1 MSILDKR
8 VCEEDINRVNAV
20 RHHPK
25 YEPGFEK
32 ECREERVWYMR
43 GENGLPVGYF
53 MFEDVQE
60 QFDRWQAKKNGG
72 AIGNGN
78 GQNGVGVGQSS
89 VGESRTVE
97 SGAKASGAKASGAKA
112 SGVNKEHQEKK
123 ESLFD
128 KITNWLMK
136 YAGIE

>member
-25 YEPGFEK
+25 YEPGFEH
-32 ECREERVWYMR
+32 ECREERVWYLR

-60 QFDRWQAKKNGG
+60 QFDKWQEKKLGQRVIREQNNMRDEAGGQKVVAGGQNGG
-72 AIGNGN
+72 A
-78 GQNGVGVGQSS
+78 
-89 VGESRTVE
+89 
-97 SGAKASGAKASGAKA
+97 
-112 SGVNKEHQEKK
+112 VNKEQRVKK
-123 ESLFD
+123 HTLFD
-128 KITNWLMK
+128 KIIDQLLE
-136 YAGIE
+136 YAGMK

>member
-8 VCEEDINRVNAV
+8 VSEDDIQRVNEV

-25 YEPGFEK
+25 YERGFEK
-32 ECREERVWYMR
+32 ECREEKVWYMR

-78 GQNGVGVGQSS
+78 RQNGEGVGQSS

-97 SGAKASGAKASGAKA
+97 SRTVE

>member
-8 VCEEDINRVNAV
+8 VCEEDINRVNEV

-32 ECREERVWYMR
+32 ECREERVWYLR

-60 QFDRWQAKKNGG
+60 QFDKWQEKKLGKRVIGEQDNMRGGAGGQNGG
-72 AIGNGN
+72 A
-78 GQNGVGVGQSS
+78 
-89 VGESRTVE
+89 
-97 SGAKASGAKASGAKA
+97 
-112 SGVNKEHQEKK
+112 VNKEQRVKK
-123 ESLFD
+123 QTLFD
-128 KITNWLMK
+128 KVTNWLLE
-136 YAGIE
+136 YAGMK

>member
-32 ECREERVWYMR
+32 ECREEKVWYMQ

-53 MFEDVQE
+53 MFADVQE
-60 QFDRWQAKKNGG
+60 QFDRWQAKKLGHRVIGEQNNMRGG
-72 AIGNGN
+72 AG
-78 GQNGVGVGQSS
+78 GQNG
-89 VGESRTVE
+89 EAVE
-97 SGAKASGAKASGAKA
+97 KNTE
-112 SGVNKEHQEKK
+112 VQREKK
-123 ESLFD
+123 QTLFD
-128 KITNWLMK
+128 RITNWLLE
-136 YAGIE
+136 YAGLK

>member
-8 VCEEDINRVNAV
+8 VNEDDIQRVNEI

-25 YEPGFEK
+25 YEKGFEK
-32 ECREERVWYMR
+32 ECREEKVWYMR

-53 MFEDVQE
+53 MFADVQE
-60 QFDRWQAKKNGG
+60 QFDRWQAKKR
-72 AIGNGN
+72 
-78 GQNGVGVGQSS
+78 QNGEGVGQSS

-97 SGAKASGAKASGAKA
+97 SEVRASGVRA

>member
-32 ECREERVWYMR
+32 ECREERVWYLR
-43 GENGLPVGYF
+43 GEKGLPVGYF

-60 QFDRWQAKKNGG
+60 QFDKWQANKNGG

-78 GQNGVGVGQSS
+78 RQNGVGVGQSS

-97 SGAKASGAKASGAKA
+97 SGAKASRASGE
-112 SGVNKEHQEKK
+112 NKEHQEKK

>member
-8 VCEEDINRVNAV
+8 VSEDDIQRVNEV

-25 YEPGFEK
+25 YEKGFEK
-32 ECREERVWYMR
+32 ECREEKVWYMR

-60 QFDRWQAKKNGG
+60 QFDRWQAKKR
-72 AIGNGN
+72 
-78 GQNGVGVGQSS
+78 QNGEGVGQSS
-89 VGESRTVE
+89 VGVGQSNVGVGQS
-97 SGAKASGAKASGAKA
+97 SGAKASTSGVKASGI
-112 SGVNKEHQEKK
+112 SKEHQEKK
-123 ESLFD
+123 VSLFD